1 MKKKLLVLGGTL
13 ISCEIINK
21 AHEMGVEVF
30 VTDYNPP
37 EASPGKQIADKHFL
51 VSCTDV
57 DAIVKLIDDEKI
69 DGVLTGFAD
78 VILPEYA
85 EICQKA
91 NLHAYGTKEQFD
103 IFINKDKYKPLMRKF
118 GVPTVEEYDVD
129 AEDFSADQVHYPVL
143 VKPADSSGA
152 RGITICSS
160 QATLQEAVDN
170 AKLFSKSGKV
180 LVERYL
186 TGREV
191 TVFWVFQDGEYYLTA
206 IGNRHVKRNQGC
218 DVIPLPVGYTFPSSV
233 LPVYQAE
240 IEEKV
245 KAMLRS
251 VGIRNGMMFMQCKVE
266 DEVCVTYD
274 IGFRLTGSLE
284 YKILDALCGFD
295 PLKMMINFALTGSMG
310 EESLAEKVNPKFPR
324 PAYNVSCLAAPGKIA
339 QIGGVDPVKKIP
351 GVEDVVLA
359 HMEGETITKEMR
371 GLLSQIVVRILGSVD
386 EKKDL
391 YPMMHRIEN
400 EISILSDDGTSMML
414 AGIDAEDIE
423 DYVI

>member
-1 MKKKLLVLGGTL
+1 MKKRLLVLGGTR
-13 ISCEIINK
+13 ISCEIIDK
-21 AHEMGVEVF
+21 AHEMGLDVYVA
-30 VTDYNPP
+30 DYNPP
-37 EASPGKQIADKHFL
+37 ELSPGKQIADKHFQ

-69 DGVLTGFAD
+69 GGILTGFAD
-78 VILPEYA
+78 VLLPEYA
-85 EICQKA
+85 EICEKA
-91 NLHAYGTKEQFD
+91 GLPAYGTKEQFD
-103 IFINKDKYKPLMRKF
+103 IFTNKDKYKPLMRKF
-118 GVPTVEEYDVD
+118 DVPTVEEYDVD

-152 RGITICSS
+152 RGVTICSS

-170 AKLFSKSGKV
+170 AKRFSRSGKV

-206 IGNRHVKRNQGC
+206 IGNRHVKQNQGD

-233 LPVYQAE
+233 LPAYQAH
-240 IEEKV
+240 IEANV
-245 KAMLRS
+245 KAMFRS

-266 DEVCVTYD
+266 NGVCVTYD

-284 YKILDALCGFD
+284 YKILNDLCGFD
-295 PLKMMINFALTGSMG
+295 PLKMMINFAMTGSMG
-310 EESLAEKVNPKFPR
+310 EKALAEKVNPNFSR
-324 PAYNVSCLAAPGKIA
+324 PAYNVSCLATPGKIA
-339 QIGGVDPVKKIP
+339 QINGVEAVKKIS
-351 GVEDVVLA
+351 GVEDIVLA
-359 HMEGETITKEMR
+359 HVEGETITKEMR

-391 YPMMHRIEN
+391 YPIMHQIEH

-414 AGIDAEDIE
+414 AGIEAEDIE
-423 DYVI
+423 NYVI